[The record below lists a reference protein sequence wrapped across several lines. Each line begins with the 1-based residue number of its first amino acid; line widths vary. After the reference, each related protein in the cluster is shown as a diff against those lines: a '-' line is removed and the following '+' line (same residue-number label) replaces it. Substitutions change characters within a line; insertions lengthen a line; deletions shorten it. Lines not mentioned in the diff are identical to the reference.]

1 MTRIPVAVPN
11 AESYQPQRPLLIP
24 CRTCNQSIAVNLT
37 ESDFED
43 GNGTRQASIS
53 KTVECPNCSTMN
65 TRYFSWENE
74 FGETSPHPFAAVQT
88 TLLGLGDDLDTH
100 DDDEALWE
108 AETLQQE
115 NLEMEGMQHIGTDE
129 SWLELAW
136 NLHHRVAFLTLYT
149 AEGDTPIKCWQR
161 RITIPQMRYEAATDV
176 LRHIFNL
183 AHLIY
188 SFYAAGPDAVDLVPQ
203 MADTLLDF
211 RLFTE
216 GL

>member
-1 MTRIPVAVPN
+1 MTRIPYAAPN
-11 AESYQPQRPLLIP
+11 AESNQPQRPLLIP
-24 CRTCNQSIAVNLT
+24 CRTCNQPIAVNLC
-37 ESDFED
+37 ESDFENE
-43 GNGTRQASIS
+43 NGERRVAIS
-53 KTVECPNCSTMN
+53 KTVACPNCSTMN
-65 TRYFSWENE
+65 TRYFSWEIE
-74 FGETSPHPFAAVQT
+74 FGDDDRPFAAVET
-88 TLLGLGDDLDTH
+88 TLLGIGDDLNA
-100 DDDEALWE
+100 DDDHALWE

-161 RITIPQMRYEAATDV
+161 RITIPQMRYEADTDV

>member
-1 MTRIPVAVPN
+1 MPRIPVAAPN
-11 AESYQPQRPLLIP
+11 AESYHPTSALLIP
-24 CRTCNQSIAVNLT
+24 CRACNQSIAVNLS
-37 ESDFED
+37 ESDFVS
-43 GNGTRQASIS
+43 GNGQRRVAIS
-53 KTVECPNCSTMN
+53 KTVECLNCSTMN

-74 FGETSPHPFAAVQT
+74 FGETSPRPFAAVPT
-88 TLLGLGDDLDTH
+88 TLLGIGNDLNA
-100 DDDEALWE
+100 DDDQALWE

-115 NLEMEGMQHIGTDE
+115 NLEMDGARRIGTGE
-129 SWLELAW
+129 SRLELTW
-136 NLHHRVAFLTLYT
+136 NLNHRVAFLTLYT

-161 RITIPQMRYEAATDV
+161 RITIPQMRYEEDTDV

-183 AHLIY
+183 AHLLY

>member
-11 AESYQPQRPLLIP
+11 AESNHPASPLLIN
-24 CRTCNQSIAVNLT
+24 CRACNQSIAVNLT

-43 GNGTRQASIS
+43 GNGERRASIS

-74 FGETSPHPFAAVQT
+74 FGNDDRLFAAVPT
-88 TLLGLGDDLDTH
+88 TLLGIGDDLNV

-115 NLEMEGMQHIGTDE
+115 HLEIEGSRRIGTDE
-129 SWLELAW
+129 SWLELTW
-136 NLHHRVAFLTLYT
+136 NLNHRVAFLSLHT
-149 AEGDTPIKCWQR
+149 AEASTAIWRR
-161 RITIPQMRYEAATDV
+161 RITIPEMRYEEDTDV

-183 AHLIY
+183 AHLLY

-211 RLFTE
+211 RLFLE